1 MNYFYDEQI
10 RKYILQFIRLFGGF
24 AVKMGQNEVGEDIF
38 QRVPAR
44 YGDIDRQVAHI
55 IKENSENTI
64 PTIPFLSCYV
74 TDFSMN
80 ADRRRNPVFE
90 DTVSV
95 YEKKY
100 DKETQA
106 YTSELG
112 NRYSID
118 RSMPVPYDMAMQVDL
133 WTSSTEQKLQLMEQ
147 ILVLYNPSLNIYTSD
162 NPFDWSSLSYVEL
175 SDVTWSNRTV
185 PVGTEDEIDI
195 ASLVFTM
202 PIHISPPANLRRQ
215 TLIHTIITQ
224 LLEADGPSEI
234 VEFET
239 TGTIADSPKQWIIV
253 THNDYQLRFVG
264 TTATLYTEHGTTSTD
279 LKWSDLF
286 KAYGGDEINIGIS
299 QLRLRKST
307 DPGDATGD
315 VIGTIQYGSNDNE
328 LTVTLDNDTLPA
340 NTETAIIGII
350 NPSLSYPGD
359 GTLSAAAS
367 GQRYLITD
375 TVPIGGAW
383 GTIGTG
389 TLGEDWVKQNTPVAT
404 HTMGVSYGNNI
415 FVAVG
420 FSGKIQSSPNGTDWT
435 ERTSGTPEHGT
446 ATAITTNPAIPYE
459 HQFKVNAISVSAA
472 GTGYTSAPT
481 VTISAP
487 DGVTAQ
493 ATTSISGGALSNIV
507 PSGSTPETGRG
518 SGYVSTPIVTFT
530 NAPGDTTGDGASAT
544 AMVGASTSSTAGNVF
559 GYALTGAGSGYTLPP
574 IATVASPN
582 VQSTATVTV
591 SDGGLDTFTITEAG
605 EGYVTV
611 PTVTITGGGAT
622 SENLYGVGYGN
633 DQWVIVGTNATILTS
648 TDAIT
653 WTIQT
658 PPNAFTNQ
666 LRSVIYANNQYVVV
680 GSGGAIITSPDAIT
694 WTEQTS
700 GITLTIFDVIYA
712 NNLYVYTAWN
722 GKIFTS
728 PDAITWTE
736 RTSGTTENL
745 RGIAYGNSTFV
756 VTGVD
761 DTILTSTDAITW
773 TPRTSGVT
781 DGFHK
786 VEFGNGI
793 FVAGGTNGVIVT
805 SSDNGVTW
813 TLQTTPTEKHVY
825 DIAFGA
831 LTFVAVCH
839 NSHILFSNDFGHGNK
854 NDIIEYNGSS
864 WVVSLDTS
872 VTSDIKYVVNTT
884 TSVQLEWTG
893 SEWINSYE
901 GTFNA
906 GFWRIFL

>member
-24 AVKMGQNEVGEDIF
+24 AVKMGQNEVGEDVF

-44 YGDIDRQVAHI
+44 YGDIDRQTAHI

-74 TDFSMN
+74 TDLSMN

-90 DTVSV
+90 DTVAV

-100 DKETQA
+100 DDETQA

-112 NRYSID
+112 NRYSIE
-118 RSMPVPYDMAMQVDL
+118 RSMPVPYDMTMQVDL
-133 WTSSTEQKLQLMEQ
+133 WSSSTEQKLQLMEQ
-147 ILVLYNPSLNIYTSD
+147 ILVLYNPSLNIYTSN

-185 PVGTEDEIDI
+185 PVGTEDEIDVS
-195 ASLVFTM
+195 SLTFNM

-224 LLEADGPSEI
+224 LMEADSPTELA
-234 VEFET
+234 EFESS
-239 TGTIADSPKQWIIV
+239 GTIANATKQWIVV

-264 TTATLYTEHGTTSTD
+264 TTATLYTEQGSTSTD

-307 DPGDATGD
+307 DPGSTAGD

-350 NPSLSYPGD
+350 NPTLSYPDD
-359 GTLSAAAS
+359 GTLAAAAT

-389 TLGEDWVKQNTPVAT
+389 ILGEDWVKQNTPVAT
-404 HTMGVSYGNNI
+404 HTMGVSYGNNM

-420 FSGKIQSSPNGTDWT
+420 MSGKIQSSPNGTDWT
-435 ERTSGTPEHGT
+435 EQTSGT
-446 ATAITTNPAIPYE
+446 
-459 HQFKVNAISVSAA
+459 
-472 GTGYTSAPT
+472 
-481 VTISAP
+481 
-487 DGVTAQ
+487 
-493 ATTSISGGALSNIV
+493 
-507 PSGSTPETGRG
+507 
-518 SGYVSTPIVTFT
+518 
-530 NAPGDTTGDGASAT
+530 
-544 AMVGASTSSTAGNVF
+544 
-559 GYALTGAGSGYTLPP
+559 
-574 IATVASPN
+574 
-582 VQSTATVTV
+582 
-591 SDGGLDTFTITEAG
+591 TEA
-605 EGYVTV
+605 
-611 PTVTITGGGAT
+611 
-622 SENLYGVGYGN
+622 LYGVVYGN
-633 DQWVIVGTNATILTS
+633 DQWVIVGQNATILTS
-648 TDAIT
+648 PDAIT
-653 WTIQT
+653 WTEQT

-728 PDAITWTE
+728 TDAITWTE

-773 TPRTSGVT
+773 IPKTSGVT
-781 DGFHK
+781 NGFHK
-786 VEFGNGI
+786 VEFGNGM
-793 FVAGGTNGVIVT
+793 FVAGGNNGVIIT
-805 SSDNGVTW
+805 SLDNGDTW

-825 DIAFGA
+825 DIAFGT

-854 NDIIEYNGSS
+854 DDIIEYNGSS